1 LCVVIGRL
9 NKLKLDDVSTKIG
22 VGVWCGGVENV
33 VGEIPVPKLEA
44 KIRGRKNP
52 GGTHTIEGRQVA
64 VTKLTGRPPKHR
76 SFQDI

>member
-22 VGVWCGGVENV
+22 VWSGGVENV

-44 KIRGRKNP
+44 KI
-52 GGTHTIEGRQVA
+52 
-64 VTKLTGRPPKHR
+64 
-76 SFQDI
+76 